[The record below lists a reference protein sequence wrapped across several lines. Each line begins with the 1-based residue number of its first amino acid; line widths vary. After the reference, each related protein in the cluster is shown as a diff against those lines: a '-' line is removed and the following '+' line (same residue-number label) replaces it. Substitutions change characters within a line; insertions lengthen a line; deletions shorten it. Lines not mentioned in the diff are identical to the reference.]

1 MQKTTWYVLKTQ
13 HLIATFGFW
22 SGPGTFRSGS
32 RSPML
37 LSQPG
42 PGADAAA
49 LPQPRSALA
58 SAGVWAL
65 SSRRSLCFPSPSS
78 IPPLP
83 PSLLFLGFHLLV
95 FLSSLIDFIQN
106 ISRLIVRNSIQQHK
120 THSLSFWNLECTWEK
135 RSLYVKW
142 VGREP
147 ARWPPGE
154 GMGRPGERRAAAL
167 HGRCNF
173 LGSLKK
179 DSTYVDSKDCDILC
193 FSGYF

>member
-1 MQKTTWYVLKTQ
+1 MLKTTWYVLKTQ

-49 LPQPRSALA
+49 LPQPRSA
-58 SAGVWAL
+58 GVCWGL
-65 SSRRSLCFPSPSS
+65 GSEQSQVTVSLHRPPS
-78 IPPLP
+78 LP

-106 ISRLIVRNSIQQHK
+106 ISRFIVSGTIY
-120 THSLSFWNLECTWEK
+120 S
-135 RSLYVKW
+135 
-142 VGREP
+142 
-147 ARWPPGE
+147 
-154 GMGRPGERRAAAL
+154 
-167 HGRCNF
+167 
-173 LGSLKK
+173 
-179 DSTYVDSKDCDILC
+179 STRHIL
-193 FSGYF
+193 